1 MSEAAVVVQSLSHV
15 QLFVTPWTVAW
26 QAPLSSTISHGLL
39 KFMSIEPVMPSN
51 HLILCGPLLPLPSIF
66 PASEFFPINW
76 LFTPGG
82 FSISPFSEYSY
93 WFPLGLTALISSL
106 SKGLSRVF
114 SSTTIWKHQLSYA
127 QPSLWSNSHISISLI
142 TKVLMNSNNLYG
154 STNWNYLFCSS
165 NFPVLASVSS
175 LKQAGSWIL
184 SILS

>member
-1 MSEAAVVVQSLSHV
+1 MSNSLWPHG
-15 QLFVTPWTVAW
+15 LWHDRLLCP
-26 QAPLSSTISHGLL
+26 PLSPMVCSNSCPLSLWCHPTISSSAAP
-39 KFMSIEPVMPSN
+39 FF
-51 HLILCGPLLPLPSIF
+51 LCGPLLPLPSIF

-76 LFTPGG
+76 LFTSGG
-82 FSISPFSEYSY
+82 FSISPFSEYSC
-93 WFPLGLTALISSL
+93 WFPLGLTDLISSL

-154 STNWNYLFCSS
+154 SANWNYLFCSS